1 MYKTL
6 SREEIMRTA
15 RFFIGLLVLVIA
27 AVYFTPL
34 LPVQA
39 VPAIQT
45 SAQGAALIDVQSG
58 RILYSH
64 DGDKPMRIASLTKVM
79 TAIVAIEHGK
89 LSDIA
94 KVSKNAFGK
103 EGSSIYLKLGE
114 EMSLHHL
121 LYGMMLRSGNDAA
134 TAIAEHVGGSEE
146 GFVYLMNEQAK
157 LLGMK
162 NTLFKNPHGL
172 DADGHL
178 STANDMAKLTAYA
191 LKNPVFQDIVKTKLK
206 KVPNPHEE
214 WDYTWHNKNKLLSMY
229 EGADGVKTGYTKSA
243 GRCLITSATR
253 NGQQLAVVTLNDRN
267 DWVDH
272 ARLFNYG
279 FEHFPAKEWV
289 KKGDPIEG
297 TNYVAGQSFVY
308 PTAQN
313 EDSLITR
320 KAVVH
325 PNSEL
330 TSRLGHKGSLDI
342 YLNSTRIGT
351 IPLYESGSPL
361 LRTSNQTAF
370 SYRSDSDSSAY
381 RSSSFLDAIHT
392 VVRMLFLAD
401 SHSKS

>member
-1 MYKTL
+1 
-6 SREEIMRTA
+6 MRAA
-15 RFFIGLLVLVIA
+15 RLFIGMLVFIITALYSIPSV
-27 AVYFTPL
+27 
-34 LPVQA
+34 PVQA
-39 VPAIQT
+39 APPSIHT
-45 SAQGAALIDVQSG
+45 SAQGAALIDVHSG
-58 RILYSH
+58 RILHSH
-64 DGDKPMRIASLTKVM
+64 NGDKPMKIASLTKVM

-89 LSDIA
+89 LSDMA
-94 KVSKNAFGK
+94 KVSKNAYGK

-121 LYGMMLRSGNDAA
+121 LYGLMLRSGNDAA

-146 GFVYLMNEQAK
+146 GFVYLMNEKAR
-157 LLGMK
+157 LLGMS

-206 KVPNPHEE
+206 KVPNPNEE

-253 NGQQLAVVTLNDRN
+253 NGQQLAVVTLNDRD

-279 FEHFPAKEWV
+279 FEHYPAKEWV
-289 KKGDPIEG
+289 KKGESIEG
-297 TNYVAGQSFVY
+297 TPFVAGQSFIY
-308 PTAQN
+308 PTAEHEISQI
-313 EDSLITR
+313 SR
-320 KAVVH
+320 KAALYQ
-325 PNSEL
+325 EAEI
-330 TSRLGHKGSLDI
+330 TSRLGHKGTLDI
-342 YLNSTRIGT
+342 YMNSSRIGAV
-351 IPLYESGSPL
+351 PLYESGSPL
-361 LRTSNQTAF
+361 LSSSNQTAF
-370 SYRSDSDSSAY
+370 SYRADSKAGANHQG
-381 RSSSFLDAIHT
+381 SFLNAVRT

-401 SHSKS
+401 SQLQ